1 MGNFQTTMKTITTN
15 KLQSELSSVI
25 KDVQSGEVYQVN
37 RYSETAAYLISA
49 EKYESLVGKT
59 ECKACIND
67 LRKIANKIEK

>member
-1 MGNFQTTMKTITTN
+1 MKTITTN

-37 RYSETAAYLISA
+37 RYSEAAAYLISA
-49 EKYESLVGKT
+49 EKYEELVEKT

-67 LRKIANKIEK
+67 LRKIAKEIKR

>member
-1 MGNFQTTMKTITTN
+1 MKTITTN

-37 RYSETAAYLISA
+37 RYSEPAAYLISA
-49 EKYESLVGKT
+49 ETYGELVEKT

-67 LRKIANKIEK
+67 LRKIAHKMEK

>member
-1 MGNFQTTMKTITTN
+1 MKTITTN

-37 RYSETAAYLISA
+37 RYSDPVAYVISS
-49 EKYESLVGKT
+49 EKYHSLVERT

-67 LRKIANKIEK
+67 LRNIASKLKTKN